1 MQIRGEIIF
10 IRFPVTVTT
19 EHRGRSLAVIVALL
33 AMLAP
38 FSIGTYLPSFPDI
51 AIEFNTSTLYL
62 QQTLSFYLL
71 AFACM
76 TLMYGPLSDA
86 FGRRMVILGA
96 VAMYIGSSIGCALA
110 SNEHWLLAMRIGQG
124 LSASGGIVVGRAI
137 IRDAFAGVQAQRVMA
152 QMMLLFAIAPA
163 IAPIMGGWLHDAF
176 GWRSVFVF
184 LTLVGFGAWC
194 WTALALPETLP
205 AIARQSIHPRAVLV
219 AYGRILQSSAFLI
232 LAAVTALNFG
242 GIFLYIT
249 ASPVVIYEHL
259 HYGANDF
266 WRLFVPLV
274 AGMMIGTYL
283 SGRLAGRISHV
294 HAVDLGYGLM
304 LAAATISL
312 LLTFTAVSGTL
323 AIILPGALYAC
334 GMALAMPSL
343 TLMALDIFPTHRGT
357 ASAMQGFSQTMFNA
371 GVAGLLAPF
380 LSQQLS
386 WMAAGMLVM
395 CLAGFA
401 LWRMSRRTHR
411 QPERLP

>member
-1 MQIRGEIIF
+1 MNS
-10 IRFPVTVTT
+10 TVTIQ
-19 EHRGRSLAVIVALL
+19 HRGRRLAVNLALL

-51 AIEFNTSTLYL
+51 AIEFNASTLYL

-71 AFACM
+71 AFAGM
-76 TLMYGPLSDA
+76 TLVYGPLTDA
-86 FGRRMVILGA
+86 FGRRVVILGA
-96 VAMYIGSSIGCALA
+96 VAMYIGSSIGCTLA
-110 SNEHWLLAMRIGQG
+110 SNEHWLLIMRVGQG

-137 IRDAFAGVQAQRVMA
+137 IRDAFAGAQAQRVMA
-152 QMMLLFAIAPA
+152 QMMLIFAIAPA

-184 LTLVGFGAWC
+184 LALVGLGAWV
-194 WTALALPETLP
+194 WTALVLPETLP
-205 AIARQSIHPRAVLV
+205 AIARQSIHPRAVFA
-219 AYGRILQSSAFLI
+219 AYGRTLKSSAFLM
-232 LAAVTALNFG
+232 LAAITALNFG

-274 AGMMIGTYL
+274 AGMMIGTFL
-283 SGRLAGRISHV
+283 SGRLAGRLSHT

-304 LAAATISL
+304 LVAAAISM
-312 LLTFTAVSGTL
+312 LLTLTAVSGTL

-343 TLMALDIFPTHRGT
+343 TLLALELFPTHRGT
-357 ASAMQGFSQTMFNA
+357 ASAMQGFSQTTFNA

-380 LSQQLS
+380 LSRQLS

-401 LWRMSRRTHR
+401 LWCIARQAHR
-411 QPERLP
+411 QPVLLS